1 MVVLAHEP
9 SGFEGRLVFVEVDIR
24 RGIPGVDL
32 VGLAAGA
39 VREARERVRA
49 AVRNSGFE
57 FPLDRVLINLAP
69 ADLPKEGAAYD
80 LPIAVA
86 VLGAAGAVP
95 DPGHP
100 VLILGELRLDGTV
113 RPVRAVLPAVAA
125 ALAAGVDRFL
135 VPGGNAAE
143 ARAVGRG
150 RVYPVDTLAEAP
162 VMLALMRDGAPP
174 LPASA
179 DETRSSAVPG
189 DLHESRGDFAELK
202 GQGRLRRAL
211 EIAAAGGHNV
221 LLLGPPGSGKTMA
234 ARRFPGLLPDLAE
247 EEAVGVASVYSLAGL
262 LGAEGDGVRADR
274 AGGSAAR
281 AALDRRPP
289 FRSPHHSAS
298 LEGMIGGG
306 RSLRPGEISLAHK
319 GVLFLDE
326 AAEFRSDVLQAL
338 REPIEEARVS
348 LVRAGSVA
356 RFPAEFQLVMAANPC
371 PCGSLG
377 RRGRPCLCS
386 PQELQRYR
394 RKLGG
399 PLLDRIDLRVPVE
412 PAPPADLLGPP
423 GESSAS
429 MRARI
434 GAAIRA
440 QERRY
445 RGRGFSRNARLMPE
459 DVEAWCRLEGES
471 ARAFGKA
478 VDKLSLSSR
487 ACHSILK
494 VARTIADID
503 GLESIAAEH
512 VLEAVQHRRLGDA
525 DEVWTD

>member
-9 SGFEGRLVFVEVDIR
+9 SGFEGRLVFVEVDLR

-57 FPLDRVLINLAP
+57 FPLDRILINLAP

-86 VLGAAGAVP
+86 VLAAAGAVP
-95 DPGHP
+95 DPGTP
-100 VLILGELRLDGTV
+100 ILALGELRLDGSV

-125 ALAAGVDRFL
+125 ALEAGIDRFL

-143 ARAVGRG
+143 ARSVGKG
-150 RVYPVDTLAEAP
+150 QVYPVDSLAETTT
-162 VMLALMRDGAPP
+162 MLALMREGAPP
-174 LPASA
+174 RPSVS
-179 DETRSSAVPG
+179 EAVSGPRAEPQ
-189 DLHESRGDFAELK
+189 DSRGDFADLK
-202 GQGRLRRAL
+202 GQRRLRRAL
-211 EIAAAGGHNV
+211 EIAAAGGHNI
-221 LLLGPPGSGKTMA
+221 LILGPPGSGKTMA
-234 ARRFPGLLPDLAE
+234 ARRLPGILPDLADE
-247 EEAVGVASVYSLAGL
+247 DAIAVASVYSLAGL
-262 LGAEGDGVRADR
+262 LGHDSGGPGADR
-274 AGGSAAR
+274 EAGRAAR
-281 AALDRRPP
+281 ATLDRRPP
-289 FRSPHHSAS
+289 FRAPHHSAS

-306 RSLRPGEISLAHK
+306 RSLRPGEISFAHK

-338 REPIEEARVS
+338 REPIEEAKVS
-348 LVRAGSVA
+348 LVRAGSTA

-371 PCGSLG
+371 PCGNLG
-377 RRGRPCLCS
+377 RKGRSCLCS

-412 PAPPADLLGPP
+412 PAAPSDLLGPC
-423 GESSAS
+423 GESSAA
-429 MRARI
+429 MRARTL
-434 GAAIRA
+434 AAIRA
-440 QERRY
+440 QRRRY
-445 RGRGFSRNARLMPE
+445 GDRGPSRNARLRPE
-459 DVEAWCRLEGES
+459 DVEAWCRLEGDS
-471 ARAFGKA
+471 ARAFGKS
-478 VDKLSLSSR
+478 VDRLSLSSR

-494 VARTIADID
+494 VARTIADIE
-503 GLESIAAEH
+503 GLEEISAEH
-512 VLEAVQHRRLGDA
+512 VLEAVQHRRFGDA
-525 DEVWTD
+525 DDVWQE

>member
-9 SGFEGRLVFVEVDIR
+9 SGFEGRLVYVEVDIR

-39 VREARERVRA
+39 VKEARERVRA

-86 VLGAAGAVP
+86 VLAAAGALP
-95 DPGHP
+95 DPGRP
-100 VLILGELRLDGTV
+100 ALILGELRLDGTV

-125 ALAAGVDRFL
+125 ALAAGIDSFL
-135 VPGGNAAE
+135 VPADNAAE
-143 ARAVGRG
+143 ARAAGRG
-150 RVYPVDTLAEAP
+150 RVYAIERLDQASAT
-162 VMLALMRDGAPP
+162 LALMREGAPP
-174 LPASA
+174 PPTPEAG
-179 DETRSSAVPG
+179 EGGRSSPSAP
-189 DLHESRGDFAELK
+189 DSRTGDFSELK

-211 EIAAAGGHNV
+211 EIAAAGGHNI
-221 LLLGPPGSGKTMA
+221 LLLGPPGSGKTMS
-234 ARRFPGLLPDLAE
+234 ARRFPSILPDLAE
-247 EEAVGVASVYSLAGL
+247 GEAIDVASVYSLAGL
-262 LGAEGDGVRADR
+262 IHSDRGDRLSSR
-274 AGGSAAR
+274 SIM
-281 AALDRRPP
+281 DRRPP

-306 RSLRPGEISLAHK
+306 RSLKPGEISLSHR

-338 REPIEEARVS
+338 REPIEEGFVS
-348 LVRAGSVA
+348 LVRAGSTA
-356 RFPAEFQLVMAANPC
+356 RFPARFHLVMAANPC
-371 PCGSLG
+371 PCGNLG
-377 RRGRPCLCS
+377 REGKACLCS

-412 PAPPADLLGPP
+412 PAKPGDLLGPP
-423 GESSAS
+423 GESSS
-429 MRARI
+429 RI
-434 GAAIRA
+434 RERVGAAIGV
-440 QERRY
+440 QEKRY
-445 RGRGFSRNARLMPE
+445 RESPFSRNAELSPE
-459 DVEAWCRLEGES
+459 GVESWCRLDGPASS
-471 ARAFGKA
+471 AFAKA
-478 VDKLSLSSR
+478 VDRLSLSSR

-494 VARTIADID
+494 VARTIADIET
-503 GLESIAAEH
+503 LEEIRPEH
-512 VLEAVQHRRLGDA
+512 VLEAAQHRRLGEA
-525 DEVWTD
+525 DEIWTD